1 MNTESNKD
9 KIPEKA
15 SDTVTVTVT
24 IPVLTIVGRPNV
36 GKSTLFNRITHT
48 RDAIVGDTPG
58 ITRDRQ
64 YGEGEIEKH
73 QFIIV
78 DTGGIAEPDDP
89 IMGAMTELQVNQ
101 AIKEADVI
109 LFVVDAFVGIA
120 NGDWEIAKQLRAQTN
135 KPVYLLVN
143 KAERALADMVTSEFY
158 KLGIKKI
165 FAIAAT
171 IGRGVNAMLTEVL
184 SEFPENISDENE
196 KVDDSRTRITVLGRP
211 NVGKSTLINRI
222 FGEDRVIV
230 LDRAGTTRDSI
241 EIPYERNGKKYTLI
255 DTAGIRRRGK
265 VTEEIEIFSVI
276 KAMQAMKQSHVV
288 VLVVDARDGLSE
300 QDMRLMGLIMET
312 GNALVLAFNKW
323 DGMSEE
329 ERDAFKRAVDRRLPF
344 ATFARRYYISAKHG
358 TGVGQLYD
366 AIDETQTALSQ
377 PFATH
382 ELTKI
387 LMMATEDHQPPL
399 VQGRRVKLRY
409 AHLGSKRPLVF
420 VIHGKQVDKLPGSYQ
435 QYLINYYRE
444 RLKLVGI
451 PLIIK
456 FICDNN
462 PYVDESK

>member
-1 MNTESNKD
+1 ML
-9 KIPEKA
+9 
-15 SDTVTVTVT
+15 
-24 IPVLTIVGRPNV
+24 PVLTIVGRPNV
-36 GKSTLFNRITHT
+36 GKSTLYNRLTRT

-64 YGEGEIEKH
+64 YGEGKFENRS
-73 QFIIV
+73 FIVV

-89 IMGAMTELQVNQ
+89 EMAVATEQQVNE

-109 LFVVDAFVGIA
+109 LFVVDGKVGIA
-120 NGDWEIAKQLRAQTN
+120 TADWAIAKQLRTLTD
-135 KPVYLLVN
+135 KPVVLVIN
-143 KAERALADMVTSEFY
+143 KAEREQAEIFTGEFFP
-158 KLGIKKI
+158 LGIKTMY
-165 FAIAAT
+165 AIAAT
-171 IGRGVNAMLTEVL
+171 MGRGVDAMLGSLL
-184 SEFPENISDENE
+184 SAFPENDIDKAVENDE
-196 KVDDSRTRITVLGRP
+196 RTRIAVLGRP

-222 FGEDRVIV
+222 FGEERVIV
-230 LDRAGTTRDSI
+230 FDRAGTTRDSI

-265 VTEEIEIFSVI
+265 VTEGIEIFSVI
-276 KAMQAMKQSHVV
+276 KAMQAMKQAHVV
-288 VLVVDARDGLSE
+288 VLVVDARDGLSD

-329 ERDAFKRAVDRRLPF
+329 DREAFKRAVDRRLPF

-387 LMMATEDHQPPL
+387 LMAATEDHQPPL

-409 AHLGSKRPLVF
+409 AHVGSKRPLVF
-420 VIHGKQVDKLPGSYQ
+420 VVHGKQVDKLPGSYK
-435 QYLINYYRE
+435 QYLINYFRDKF
-444 RLKLVGI
+444 RLVGI
-451 PLIIK
+451 PLIMK

-462 PYVDESK
+462 PFVDAPEE